1 MRRPLL
7 ASFAI
12 LMPVMLVVLLLATV
26 AVAQEAET
34 YNERLEYDT
43 QTGRWIELPP
53 PIPGTDGGD
62 LAIARSQLA
71 QNEYK
76 KARNSFEDWFETYP
90 ESDLWPEAI
99 FYAAETE
106 ILAEDADPK
115 SGDLLWAHEKLED
128 LLDGWPG
135 GDLADRALR
144 KELIISEMLL
154 FKGRKQR
161 IWGGLLWL
169 SGTEEALEILAGLI
183 DVRAPGTAVAQQALR
198 IKADYHYANGE
209 FKEAEK
215 TYARLMREYP
225 RSRYHKVAMLR
236 CGQSALARFPG
247 VEFDEADLLESE
259 VYLRD
264 FNGRYPVEAAEHNVP
279 QMLTRITESLA
290 HKEFTVAQF
299 YERTGHSS
307 SAIYYYRWI
316 ADKYPTTTWGAQ
328 AHNRLIELG
337 GLDPDPIEDD
347 YEMDEELVT
356 DAGEPE

>member
-1 MRRPLL
+1 MQRPML
-7 ASFAI
+7 AFFA
-12 LMPVMLVVLLLATV
+12 VLLLATV

-34 YNERLEYDT
+34 YNERLEYDAE
-43 QTGRWIELPP
+43 TGQWIELPP
-53 PIPGTDGGD
+53 PIPGTEGGD
-62 LAIARSQLA
+62 LAIARSLLA
-71 QNEYK
+71 RNEYK
-76 KARNSFEDWFETYP
+76 QARKAFKVWFKTHP
-90 ESDLWPEAI
+90 ESALWPEAL
-99 FYAAETE
+99 FYAADTE

-115 SGDLLWAHEKLED
+115 RGDLLWAHARLEE
-128 LLDGWPG
+128 LMDGWPG

-169 SGTEEALEILAGLI
+169 SGTEEALEILASLA
-183 DVRAPGTAVAQQALR
+183 DVRAPDTPVAEQALR

-209 FKEAEK
+209 FTEAEK
-215 TYARLMREYP
+215 TYARLVREYP
-225 RSRYHKVAMLR
+225 RSRHHKVAMLR

-264 FNGRYPVEAAEHNVP
+264 FYGRYPVEAAEHDVP
-279 QMLTRITESLA
+279 QMLSRITESLA

-299 YERTGHSS
+299 YERTKHSGA
-307 SAIYYYRWI
+307 AIYYYRWI
-316 ADKYPTTTWGAQ
+316 AEKYPTTTWGAQ

-337 GLDPDPIEDD
+337 GLEPDVMQED
-347 YEMDEELVT
+347 YETDEELVT
-356 DAGEPE
+356 DAGEP

>member
-1 MRRPLL
+1 MQRPILAFVTILLL
-7 ASFAI
+7 ATI
-12 LMPVMLVVLLLATV
+12 TVLLLATV

-34 YNERLEYDT
+34 YNERLEYDAE
-43 QTGRWIELPP
+43 TGQWVELPP
-53 PIPGTDGGD
+53 PIPGTEGGD

-71 QNEYK
+71 RNEYK
-76 KARNSFEDWFETYP
+76 RARKSFETWFETYP
-90 ESDLWPEAI
+90 ESALWPEAI

-115 SGDLLWAHEKLED
+115 SGDLLWAHERLEE

-144 KELIISEMLL
+144 KELIIAEMLL

-183 DVRAPGTAVAQQALR
+183 DVRAPGTPVAQQALR

-209 FKEAEK
+209 FREAEK

-225 RSRYHKVAMLR
+225 RGRHHKIAMLR

-247 VEFDEADLLESE
+247 VKFDEADLLESE

-264 FNGRYPVEAAEHNVP
+264 FYKRYPTEAAEQNVP
-279 QMLTRITESLA
+279 QMLSRITESLA
-290 HKEFTVAQF
+290 HKEYTVAQY
-299 YERTGHSS
+299 YERTNRSGA
-307 SAIYYYRWI
+307 AIYYYRWI
-316 ADKYPTTTWGAQ
+316 ADRYPATTWGAQ
-328 AHNRLIELG
+328 AHDRLIALG
-337 GLDPDPIEDD
+337 ALDPNPIEED
-347 YEMDEELVT
+347 YETGEDLET
-356 DAGEPE
+356 DPQPGA